1 VRFDP
6 AGGLWVDGG
15 RTLLV
20 ADLHLGYAWA
30 QRRRGELGP
39 VVEGGARE
47 RLLGLVEAGRP
58 ERVVLVGDIV
68 HAPRPAAEERRMIE
82 ETLRELRERAELICV
97 LGNHDRAFAAEFA
110 EFPAVGEWRTAGVRV
125 VHGDVLP
132 TGPEEAVVTVVGHF
146 HPVVRVKT
154 ASGASQRLTAFL
166 EGRGLVVLPAFSG
179 FSMGCDMRRE
189 MPAELRQWF
198 GAEAVRAVVTDGER
212 LLEMKIGRPKG
223 RRGPELPPWVRAR
236 RG

>member
-1 VRFDP
+1 MRFDP
-6 AGGLWVDGG
+6 VGGLWVEEG

-47 RLLGLVEAGRP
+47 RLLALVEAGRP

-82 ETLRELRERAELICV
+82 ETLRELGKRAELVCV
-97 LGNHDRAFAAEFA
+97 LGNHDRAFAEEFA
-110 EFPAVGEWRTAGVRV
+110 EFPAVREWRTEGVRV
-125 VHGDVLP
+125 IHGDELP
-132 TGPEEAVVTVVGHF
+132 GGPEEGVVTVVGHF
-146 HPVVRVKT
+146 HPVVKVKT
-154 ASGASQRLTAFL
+154 ASGASQRMAAFL

-179 FSMGCDMRRE
+179 FSTGCDMRRE

-198 GAEAVRAVVTDGER
+198 GAEEVRAVVTDGVR
-212 LLEMKIGRPKG
+212 LLETKIGKPRG
-223 RRGPELPPWVRAR
+223 RRGPEVPPWVRVR
-236 RG
+236 RV

>member
-1 VRFDP
+1 MRFDP
-6 AGGLWVDGG
+6 AGGLWVDDG

-47 RLLGLVEAGRP
+47 RLLALVAAGRP

-68 HAPRPAAEERRMIE
+68 HAPRPAAEERQMIE
-82 ETLRELRERAELICV
+82 QTLRELRERVELVCV
-97 LGNHDRAFAAEFA
+97 LGNHDRAFVEEFPQ
-110 EFPAVGEWRTAGVRV
+110 FPAVREWRTSGVLV
-125 VHGDVLP
+125 LHGDVLP
-132 TGPEEAVVTVVGHF
+132 PGPEEGVVTVVGHF

-154 ASGASQRLTAFL
+154 ASGASLRMATFL

-179 FSMGCDMRRE
+179 FSAGCDMRRE
-189 MPAELRQWF
+189 MPGELRRWF
-198 GAEAVRAVVTDGER
+198 GAEEIRAVVTDGTR
-212 LLEMKIGRPKG
+212 LLDLKIGRPKG
-223 RRGPELPPWVRAR
+223 RRGPEVPPWVRAR
-236 RG
+236 RE